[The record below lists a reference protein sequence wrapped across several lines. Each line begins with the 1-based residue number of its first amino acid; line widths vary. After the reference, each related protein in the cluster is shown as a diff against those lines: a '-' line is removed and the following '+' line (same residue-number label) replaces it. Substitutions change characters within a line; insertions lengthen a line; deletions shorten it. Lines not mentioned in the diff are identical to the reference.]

1 MKLAIIRTGGKQY
14 LVQEDVTLKVERLS
28 ADPES
33 QVEFETLLVANDQ
46 VVEIGKPLLDKK
58 VSAEVIKQGK
68 AKKIRV
74 QKYKPKVRYDKVYG
88 HRQPFTEVKIK
99 SL

>member
-14 LVQEDVTLKVERLS
+14 LVHEGMSLKVERLS
-28 ADPES
+28 AEPQQE
-33 QVEFETLLVANDQ
+33 VEMETLLVADGDK
-46 VVEIGKPLLDKK
+46 VEIGKPVLEVKAK
-58 VSAEVIKQGK
+58 AEIVKQGK

>member
-14 LVQEDVTLKVERLS
+14 LVQEGMSLKVERLS
-28 ADPES
+28 AEPQQE
-33 QVEFETLLVANDQ
+33 VEMETLLVADGDK
-46 VVEIGKPLLDKK
+46 VEIGKPVLDLK
-58 VSAEVIKQGK
+58 VKAEVVKQGK